1 MAINPTSFPMP
12 QAFSGGVD
20 FSPLANLG
28 NVYRQ
33 GQQQAA
39 QQQTLAQLGPDPVAN
54 SQFLIKSGVPE
65 LVQAGVRMQT
75 EQANRAENIRQFNLQ
90 QAIREKTSKRE
101 QEKFEQDSPE
111 YRGQQIQDLGLDPN
125 DPAVKAWRVTGQNF
139 PGVRAGM
146 GQPIIGKDPVT
157 GQTKMYQLSSSGP
170 PIEVQLPGGA
180 IPMTPGE
187 QAAQK
192 TEATSMAKAKAS
204 AAAIL
209 PKFGDLSRV
218 NIAGLDALKNDP
230 GRNDATGRFY
240 GQLPDD
246 SIMLSDKGRDFR
258 NNLAQ
263 VRGQAYLAAFDTL
276 RGAGAISNQEG
287 EAAKNAL
294 LSLSTVTSEK
304 QFNDQIEKAKQY
316 YQLGLKR
323 LQRQAQGDF
332 SDHPGEVRPPD
343 YVPAPTQAPAAP
355 ARNGGATTAEPLSSI
370 FGTPKR

>member
-39 QQQTLAQLGPDPVAN
+39 QQQALAQLGPDPVAN
-54 SQFLIKSGVPE
+54 NQFLIKSGVPE
-65 LVQAGVRMQT
+65 LVQAGIRGQA
-75 EQANRAENIRQFNLQ
+75 EQATRAENIRQFNLQ

-111 YRGQQIQDLGLDPN
+111 YRGQQIKDLGLDPN

-139 PGVRAGM
+139 PGARAGM
-146 GQPIIGKDPVT
+146 GQPIMGKDPVT
-157 GQTKMYQLSSSGP
+157 GQTKMFQLSSTGP
-170 PIEVQLPGGA
+170 PIEVQLPGGT

-187 QAAQK
+187 TAAQK

-209 PKFGDLSRV
+209 PKYGDLSRT
-218 NIAGLDALKNDP
+218 NIEGLEALKTDP
-230 GRNDATGRFY
+230 GRDAGTGGIY

-246 SIMLSDKGRDFR
+246 SYLLGSKGRDFR

-263 VRGQAYLAAFDTL
+263 VKGQAYLAAFDTL

-294 LSLSTVTSEK
+294 LSLSTVTSSK
-304 QFNDQIEKAKQY
+304 QFENQIDKAIKY
-316 YQLGLKR
+316 YKLGLAR

-332 SDHPGEVRPPD
+332 SDHPGEIRPPD
-343 YVPAPTQAPAAP
+343 YVSGQTPPAAAP
-355 ARNGGATTAEPLSSI
+355 VVSGGTKGESVTSI
-370 FGTPKR
+370 FGNAIKR

>member
-12 QAFSGGVD
+12 AAFSGGVD

-65 LVQAGVRMQT
+65 LVQAGVKMQS
-75 EQANRAENIRQFNLQ
+75 EQTNRAENIRQFNLQ

-111 YRGQQIQDLGLDPN
+111 YRGQQINDLGLDPN

-139 PGVRAGM
+139 PGARAGM
-146 GQPIIGKDPVT
+146 GQPIMGKDAS
-157 GQTKMYQLSSSGP
+157 GQTHMYQLSSSGP
-170 PIEVQLPGGA
+170 PIEVQFPSGVV
-180 IPMTPGE
+180 PMTAAE

-192 TEATSMAKAKAS
+192 TEAVNMAKAKAT
-204 AAAIL
+204 AMATL
-209 PKFGDLSRV
+209 PKVSDQV
-218 NIAGLDALKNDP
+218 ATNIAGLDALKAHE
-230 GRNDATGRFY
+230 GRDAATGGIY

-246 SIMLSDKGRDFR
+246 SYLLGEKGRDFR
-258 NNLAQ
+258 NSLAQ
-263 VRGQAYLAAFDTL
+263 VKGQAYLAGFDTL
-276 RGAGAISNQEG
+276 RGAGAISNSEG
-287 EAAKNAL
+287 QAARDAIAA
-294 LSLSTVTSEK
+294 LSTVTSAK
-304 QFNDQIEKAKQY
+304 QFNDQIDKIKKF
-316 YQLGLKR
+316 YQMGVDR
-323 LQRQAQGDF
+323 LRRQAKGDF
-332 SDHPGEVRPPD
+332 SEHPGELRPPD
-343 YVPAPTQAPAAP
+343 YVSGPPTAPAVS
-355 ARNGGATTAEPLSSI
+355 GGATTAVPLSSI

>member
-12 QAFSGGVD
+12 AAFSGGVD

-54 SQFLIKSGVPE
+54 TQFLIKSGVPE
-65 LVQAGVRMQT
+65 LVQAGVRMQA
-75 EQANRAENIRQFNLQ
+75 EQANHAENIRQFNLQ
-90 QAIREKTSKRE
+90 QGIRQSQLDLAKQKYEE
-101 QEKFEQDSPE
+101 DSPE
-111 YRGQQIQDLGLDPN
+111 YRGKQITELGLDPN

-139 PGVRAGM
+139 PGARAGM
-146 GQPIIGKDPVT
+146 GQPIMGKDPVT
-157 GQTKMYQLSSSGP
+157 GQTKMFQLSSTGP
-170 PIEVQLPGGA
+170 PIEVQLPGGI

-218 NIAGLDALKNDP
+218 NIAGLDALKNDAE
-230 GRNDATGRFY
+230 GRDAATGRFY

-263 VRGQAYLAAFDTL
+263 VKGQAYLAAFDTL

-304 QFNDQIEKAKQY
+304 QFNAQIEKAKQY
-316 YQLGLKR
+316 YQLGLAR
-323 LQRQAQGDF
+323 LKRQAQGDF
-332 SDHPGEVRPPD
+332 SDHPGEIRPPD
-343 YVPAPTQAPAAP
+343 YVSAAP
-355 ARNGGATTAEPLSSI
+355 ASSASSGSLDEI
-370 FGTPKR
+370 FKPKK